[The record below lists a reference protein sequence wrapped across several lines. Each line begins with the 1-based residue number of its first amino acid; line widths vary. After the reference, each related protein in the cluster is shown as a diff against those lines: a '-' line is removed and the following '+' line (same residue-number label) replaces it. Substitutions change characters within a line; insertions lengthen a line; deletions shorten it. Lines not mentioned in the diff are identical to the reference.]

1 LNAAL
6 ARELGINIKMV
17 AKWRKRDQ
25 VEDTQMG
32 PKQAHST
39 VLSIQEEAVI
49 VAFRRHTLLLLD
61 NCL

>member
-6 ARELGINIKMV
+6 ARELGINVKTV

-49 VAFRRHTLLLLD
+49 MRMS
-61 NCL
+61 